1 MSCTLDHLISAS
13 ESVRGGHHIV
23 PILRLLTSDLILD
36 EPDDFAQEDLPALS
50 RLVYLAGLFGSRVL
64 LSSATLTP
72 DFITGLFKAYQA
84 GRKIYNQQKGL
95 WQPCQYVVHGW
106 MNSNKC
112 KLIVDKTSNL
122 SNNMM
127 NLLRKRA
134 ENLAKSPVRRQAEI
148 LSLPSLKPREG
159 EDLHYGLL
167 ADTLLQKAMA
177 LHDLHGQTDPHSQ
190 KKSV

>member
-84 GRKIYNQQKGL
+84 GRKSIISKRDCGSL
-95 WQPCQYVVHGW
+95 A
-106 MNSNKC
+106 
-112 KLIVDKTSNL
+112 
-122 SNNMM
+122 NMLCM
-127 NLLRKRA
+127 
-134 ENLAKSPVRRQAEI
+134 
-148 LSLPSLKPREG
+148 G
-159 EDLHYGLL
+159 G
-167 ADTLLQKAMA
+167 
-177 LHDLHGQTDPHSQ
+177 
-190 KKSV
+190 